1 MLRCCRDACLQVSGS
16 SHTHRHSE
24 SDHLSWTDVN
34 SAVNNDLNRF
44 IACAQT
50 SGAVSRK
57 EILNARYYANT
68 PLWHTVW
75 SNNRSRC
82 RTTTQLT
89 ILVSKTDQGC
99 GWPFCLSMVKA
110 DPAVQTHSKKR
121 SGQTEPLETHQSI
134 AIHARLRP
142 LVCHRAPERPALAP
156 ASLHLLISRQFPSA
170 PMAPKRPDSTL
181 DVRKKCGTAS
191 QERRWTLSS
200 RAGHNYAKLL

>member
-1 MLRCCRDACLQVSGS
+1 MTSTDSLRARKPVVLYLGKRFSMRDTTPTRPFGTPCGLI
-16 SHTHRHSE
+16 
-24 SDHLSWTDVN
+24 TD
-34 SAVNNDLNRF
+34 
-44 IACAQT
+44 Q
-50 SGAVSRK
+50 GA
-57 EILNARYYANT
+57 A
-68 PLWHTVW
+68 H
-75 SNNRSRC
+75 
-82 RTTTQLT
+82 TTQLT